1 MNTIKRSLFS
11 ESTANNFVVNNKSS
25 MAIERCLKLKKEMS
39 VFQSK
44 LMELESQKEEAM
56 MEVSSSGGNVYKS
69 VF

>member
-11 ESTANNFVVNNKSS
+11 ESTANNFVANNKSS
-25 MAIERCLKLKKEMS
+25 MAVERCQKLKKEMS

-56 MEVSSSGGNVYKS
+56 MEVSSSGGNVNKS
-69 VF
+69 AF